1 MSSQE
6 ILTPSKIDV
15 GPIVGTGTISFR
27 EVGGHVET
35 GTEKLKQAHR
45 GHLQSV
51 LPCSRLC
58 FNEAIG
64 SLKVHGN

>member
-35 GTEKLKQAHR
+35 
-45 GHLQSV
+45 
-51 LPCSRLC
+51 
-58 FNEAIG
+58 
-64 SLKVHGN
+64 